1 MLCVRLL
8 FIVDVDPMTCYITM
22 LWNLVVQPLRVVRT
36 VVLELSSDF
45 LCNCVPVLYVLPMR
59 IIQPHWKYICE
70 LFTKPTETSSTQ
82 AKIARVTI
90 FVYELLAKL
99 TVFFL
104 FTETNKKESICS
116 CPSPKRE
123 ICSIWFFYP
132 IISEKAW
139 DFTKQTGT
147 NIGPGVPDHDN
158 KINL

>member
-1 MLCVRLL
+1 MLCVHLL
-8 FIVDVDPMTCYITM
+8 FFLDHLM
-22 LWNLVVQPLRVVRT
+22 LQCCEIW
-36 VVLELSSDF
+36 
-45 LCNCVPVLYVLPMR
+45 LCNHYKLFIRLFWSYLQIFFAFCVPVLYVLPMR

-116 CPSPKRE
+116 CPSPKHE

-158 KINL
+158 KINS